1 MVNIAKEKKRG
12 IGDCGVIP
20 GITPSVETF
29 SSGKFTVA
37 ARMHGTSTKKTIM
50 SMHSHAIL
58 KSYIAYTFQVG

>member
-1 MVNIAKEKKRG
+1 MVSITKLRKWG

-20 GITPSVETF
+20 GITSSVDMF
-29 SSGKFTVA
+29 SSGKFIVA

-58 KSYIAYTFQVG
+58 KFYVAYTFQVG